1 MCSISAESVRP
12 AQLCELVP
20 LGPPFLGD
28 SGGLLSGE
36 LAQVEGLYKLFLLQ
50 IGDKHIT

>member
-1 MCSISAESVRP
+1 M
-12 AQLCELVP
+12 
-20 LGPPFLGD
+20 GPPFLGD